1 MLTYKGGHKVGKG
14 TYWEV
19 RSGHRVDV
27 TQESVLPGGEASK
40 YLRLPVGIMLLSGPF
55 IGLLYVVFL
64 PFIGIAMI
72 AVEAGR
78 EVLRGAVSLFGKS
91 ISVGWRPRSAY
102 LSGKK
107 KEKAKDK
114 EDKK

>member
-1 MLTYKGGHKVGKG
+1 MLTYKGGHTVGKG

-27 TQESVLPGGEASK
+27 AQESVLPGGEAEK
-40 YLRLPVGIMLLSGPF
+40 YLRMPVGVMLLSGPF
-55 IGLLYVVFL
+55 IGLLFVLFL

-72 AVEAGR
+72 VVAAGR
-78 EVLRGAVSLFGKS
+78 EVLTRVTSLFGKS
-91 ISVGWRPRSAY
+91 ISIGWRPLSAY

-107 KEKAKDK
+107 KKDREAKK
-114 EDKK
+114 